1 MKIIVAD
8 DERIIADTL
17 ANILEGDGHSALALY
32 DGESAVKWA
41 EMLVP
46 DVVLTDIIMPG
57 IDGIEA
63 AKAIM
68 KLLPGC
74 RIILFSGQA
83 TSSDLLARAQAEGYY
98 FEVLGKP
105 INPDVLLQRLKNLPA
120 KTTEGSVVVIK

>member
-68 KLLPGC
+68 KLLPSC

-105 INPDVLLQRLKNLPA
+105 INPDVLLQRL
-120 KTTEGSVVVIK
+120 